1 MTFYI
6 TVTLAFLLSLA
17 SSFYGSIAG
26 GASLLSLPGL
36 IFLGIPP
43 EVAVATNN
51 LANLGRFSLSS
62 VKFIRSK
69 KIIWKYVYTLA
80 PLGLLAGF
88 LGARIL
94 LEIDR
99 DLVKQSLG
107 IVMLCLVPLG
117 FTKKEFGTVAQAVSQ
132 RRFLAGHFVY
142 FAVSIYGAAL
152 LIGSGPLILYIVIY
166 FFGLTILQ
174 ANATSSFCWL
184 FITISALFYRRLCR
198 KPCCSNQRRSVDQ
211 AILRSCNFDHGHQT
225 AIFRVIYDYEN
236 LPKTSYVLLSSN
248 KFYNFTVDSPL
259 QFRPFYSSKSSF
271 LAQSP
276 EQ

>member
-1 MTFYI
+1 MTFYTTI
-6 TVTLAFLLSLA
+6 ILAFLLGLVA
-17 SSFYGSIAG
+17 SFYGSIAG
-26 GASLLSLPGL
+26 GASFLSLPGL

-99 DLVKQSLG
+99 DLVRQSLG

-132 RRFLAGHFVY
+132 RRFLIGHFVY

-152 LIGSGPLILYIVIY
+152 QIGSGPLVLYLVIY

-184 FITISALFYRRLCR
+184 FITISALATFIANDAIHWPVGIAMLVGSSIGGYAGTHVAVSKGDLWTKRFFAIVISIMAIRLLFF
-198 KPCCSNQRRSVDQ
+198 
-211 AILRSCNFDHGHQT
+211 A
-225 AIFRVIYDYEN
+225 
-236 LPKTSYVLLSSN
+236 
-248 KFYNFTVDSPL
+248 
-259 QFRPFYSSKSSF
+259 
-271 LAQSP
+271 
-276 EQ
+276 